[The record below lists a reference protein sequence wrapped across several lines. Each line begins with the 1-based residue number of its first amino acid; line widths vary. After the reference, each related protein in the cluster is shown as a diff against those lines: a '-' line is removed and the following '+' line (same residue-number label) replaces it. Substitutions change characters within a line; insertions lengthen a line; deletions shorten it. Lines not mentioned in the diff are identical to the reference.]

1 MIMRALRE
9 AHRNAPAPHIVD
21 ILYLHLNYRHDIHS
35 LECVKAGAAGKI
47 YVVCDMRCTGGAFFK
62 IIQKGLIHMKK
73 INIQK
78 SKKNKGC
85 KCKDIIKNVLLML
98 VMIAIGV
105 GLCLIIKTTFT
116 TDILIPAVM
125 VFSVFLISVFTDG
138 YVYGILASVVS
149 VIIVNFAFTFPYF
162 KIDFLIPE
170 NITSAIIMIAIAFI
184 TCGFTSKIKH
194 QEMLKKE
201 SEMEKMRANLLRAV
215 SHDFRTPLTTIYG
228 ASSALI
234 ESGSE
239 FTDEQKEKMLR
250 GIQQDS
256 QWLYRMV
263 ENLLSVTRLD
273 GDINLIKTPIALDE
287 LIDSVLIKF
296 AKRYPDQEVEVDL
309 PDELV
314 IIPMD
319 AILIEQVIINIL
331 ENAVQH
337 AEGMKNLALNV
348 KCDGDRVVFE
358 VQDDGDGI
366 PEDRLKHLFDGS
378 LLGDSSDEVSADCR
392 PRRNAG
398 IGLSVCATI
407 IKAHGGDISAYNS
420 AEGGAVFRFTLKIE
434 EVTDEQ

>member
-1 MIMRALRE
+1 M
-9 AHRNAPAPHIVD
+9 
-21 ILYLHLNYRHDIHS
+21 
-35 LECVKAGAAGKI
+35 KAGAAGKI
-47 YVVCDMRCTGGAFFK
+47 YVVCDIRCTGGAFFK

-98 VMIAIGV
+98 VMIARGV

-348 KCDGDRVVFE
+348 KCNGDRVVFE

>member
-1 MIMRALRE
+1 M
-9 AHRNAPAPHIVD
+9 
-21 ILYLHLNYRHDIHS
+21 
-35 LECVKAGAAGKI
+35 KAGAAGKI
-47 YVVCDMRCTGGAFFK
+47 YVVCDIRCTGGAFFK

-105 GLCLIIKTTFT
+105 VLCLIIKTTFT

-273 GDINLIKTPIALDE
+273 GDINLIKAPIALDE

-348 KCDGDRVVFE
+348 KCNGDRVVFE

>member
-1 MIMRALRE
+1 MDEETKGTAAEQQLPLMGVFHHNVDGKNRLFIPAK
-9 AHRNAPAPHIVD
+9 HRD
-21 ILYLHLNYRHDIHS
+21 ILGASFIICPSIRDKS
-35 LECVKAGAAGKI
+35 LKA
-47 YVVCDMRCTGGAFFK
+47 YS
-62 IIQKGLIHMKK
+62 L
-73 INIQK
+73 
-78 SKKNKGC
+78 SEWNKY
-85 KCKDIIKNVLLML
+85 
-98 VMIAIGV
+98 IAPIEK
-105 GLCLIIKTTFT
+105 LDRK
-116 TDILIPAVM
+116 
-125 VFSVFLISVFTDG
+125 
-138 YVYGILASVVS
+138 Y
-149 VIIVNFAFTFPYF
+149 
-162 KIDFLIPE
+162 
-170 NITSAIIMIAIAFI
+170 
-184 TCGFTSKIKH
+184 

-263 ENLLSVTRLD
+263 ENLLSITRLD
-273 GDINLIKTPIALDE
+273 GDIKLIKTPIALDE

-296 AKRYPDQEVEVDL
+296 AKRYPDQEVEVNL

-337 AEGMKNLALNV
+337 AEGMKKLALNV

-378 LLGDSSDEVSADCR
+378 LLGDSSDEVSVDCR
-392 PRRNAG
+392 QRRNAG

-434 EVTDEQ
+434 EVTYEQ

>member
-1 MIMRALRE
+1 M
-9 AHRNAPAPHIVD
+9 
-21 ILYLHLNYRHDIHS
+21 
-35 LECVKAGAAGKI
+35 KAGAAGKI

-85 KCKDIIKNVLLML
+85 KCNDIIKKAQLML
-98 VMIAIGV
+98 EMIAIGV
-105 GLCLIIKTTFT
+105 GMCLKIKTTFN

-184 TCGFTSKIKH
+184 TCGFTSKIKY

>member
-1 MIMRALRE
+1 
-9 AHRNAPAPHIVD
+9 
-21 ILYLHLNYRHDIHS
+21 
-35 LECVKAGAAGKI
+35 
-47 YVVCDMRCTGGAFFK
+47 
-62 IIQKGLIHMKK
+62 MKK

-85 KCKDIIKNVLLML
+85 KCKDIIKNALLML

-256 QWLYRMV
+256 Q
-263 ENLLSVTRLD
+263 
-273 GDINLIKTPIALDE
+273 
-287 LIDSVLIKF
+287 
-296 AKRYPDQEVEVDL
+296 
-309 PDELV
+309 
-314 IIPMD
+314 
-319 AILIEQVIINIL
+319 
-331 ENAVQH
+331 
-337 AEGMKNLALNV
+337 
-348 KCDGDRVVFE
+348 
-358 VQDDGDGI
+358 
-366 PEDRLKHLFDGS
+366 
-378 LLGDSSDEVSADCR
+378 
-392 PRRNAG
+392 
-398 IGLSVCATI
+398 
-407 IKAHGGDISAYNS
+407 
-420 AEGGAVFRFTLKIE
+420 
-434 EVTDEQ
+434 

>member
-1 MIMRALRE
+1 M
-9 AHRNAPAPHIVD
+9 
-21 ILYLHLNYRHDIHS
+21 
-35 LECVKAGAAGKI
+35 
-47 YVVCDMRCTGGAFFK
+47 FFPK
-62 IIQKGLIHMKK
+62 YSTLSFSFV
-73 INIQK
+73 QK

-85 KCKDIIKNVLLML
+85 KCKNIIKNVLLML